1 METTSIKRGSLVC
14 GKSENALTFFNK
26 SMQNII
32 SRLISNSVVEHL
44 PNMSEA
50 LGSVPNIAPL
60 QKKNTPFTTR
70 VFYVN
75 MCRLEVCFKERVKCK
90 NFEVINKLIK
100 LLSFLHMF
108 SSLTGLAFVL
118 NSKDLTLQTKGKT
131 KSNLSV

>member
-1 METTSIKRGSLVC
+1 
-14 GKSENALTFFNK
+14 
-26 SMQNII
+26 
-32 SRLISNSVVEHL
+32 
-44 PNMSEA
+44 
-50 LGSVPNIAPL
+50 
-60 QKKNTPFTTR
+60 
-70 VFYVN
+70 